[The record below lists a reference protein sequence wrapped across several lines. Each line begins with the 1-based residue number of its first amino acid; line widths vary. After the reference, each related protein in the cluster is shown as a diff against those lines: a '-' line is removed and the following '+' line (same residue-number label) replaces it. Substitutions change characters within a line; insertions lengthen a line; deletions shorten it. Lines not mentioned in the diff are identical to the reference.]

1 MQIKVCGLKE
11 PNNIT
16 QIAALA
22 PDYVGFIFYPP
33 SPRFAEPLDIEVL
46 EKIPKKVKK
55 VGVFV
60 NENLENILTKI
71 YKYKLNAI
79 QLHGSENL
87 QLCRKIK
94 QETRIEVIKAI
105 PIMDASNF
113 WTTKKY
119 SNVVDK
125 FLFDTKTD
133 IYGGSGQKF
142 DWDILSEYQGEQEFL
157 LSGGIGIDDIKS
169 IRKIAH
175 PQMVGVDINS
185 RFEQTPGIK
194 NVSMV
199 RDFIQHINQPIPQT
213 DPNNNE

>member
-87 QLCRKIK
+87 KLCEK
-94 QETRIEVIKAI
+94 
-105 PIMDASNF
+105 
-113 WTTKKY
+113 
-119 SNVVDK
+119 
-125 FLFDTKTD
+125 
-133 IYGGSGQKF
+133 
-142 DWDILSEYQGEQEFL
+142 
-157 LSGGIGIDDIKS
+157 
-169 IRKIAH
+169 
-175 PQMVGVDINS
+175 
-185 RFEQTPGIK
+185 
-194 NVSMV
+194 
-199 RDFIQHINQPIPQT
+199 
-213 DPNNNE
+213 